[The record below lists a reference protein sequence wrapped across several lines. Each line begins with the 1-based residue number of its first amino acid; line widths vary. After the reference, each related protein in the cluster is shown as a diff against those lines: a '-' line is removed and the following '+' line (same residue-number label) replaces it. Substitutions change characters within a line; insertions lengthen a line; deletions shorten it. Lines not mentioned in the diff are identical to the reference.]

1 MPDWPVSER
10 DGEAV
15 NVGTVHGRQLVR
27 LAGTLR
33 WNAEGAGVLVS
44 SCSDQSVRRFGLRG
58 TLRRFEFL
66 DREVFVGVPAVMDL
80 GEDGQERIIAREC
93 VELRLAGP
101 GARWSRASEFAG
113 FGTVRLR
120 VVEGGETVFTTN
132 LTLVP
137 PDFRIE
143 LDAGPT
149 DGRVRTSSRELR
161 SVHAASNRPHT
172 VLPRTAATH
181 ELAFVAGDVLPEPV
195 ELSFRF
201 AEGEFRAHVPFPAR
215 FLSFTDRKGKA
226 IPTGA
231 PLSARALSGL
241 HARYLAAGS
250 AGREIVDV
258 EARVG
263 GGSAEYVGQLVDSGS
278 GSKDLHLEAIRE
290 RLELLLAS
298 GDDSDDELQ
307 LALGLRG
314 GVYSQRQRITL
325 RRYDAYL
332 DKEGHEDRA
341 VLTFRKM
348 QNAFGDFE
356 ALRLQAVPLWQP
368 NGDVELLESLDEG
381 RWVFHYAARK
391 TGPWLIT
398 GWVGNSM
405 CMRPLRVT
413 VPGTA
418 SEHVRARMEEAV
430 RTPERAA
437 RGALFQQLCGDLA
450 RSWNHQEWA
459 GMDEFLG
466 TLGAFPAH
474 TFEAVRELTSHPGA
488 AILALLRAPSVGEL
502 SQRWRGF
509 EELPFSWFL
518 QPLGG
523 WMLAGIALR
532 EEAVRGAD
540 ACKAEGIKGDWGV
553 ARLVNDLLAPIGAA
567 HLPPFVA
574 TIREMWARLLADFPP
589 VTDGMLTRTGS
600 SAQLAFIA
608 QGIVEDLTN
617 EMLNRHADDTLPQAH
632 LEEVSKKVHEV
643 AETLFTRWWSAH
655 QVGFR
660 RDVLQTPVV
669 AAAIMFLGERP
680 SDQTIRTIRRLR
692 SFDEDWFDQV
702 HAWALTVMVSENLS
716 RDPDFLD
723 KLAGL

>member
-1 MPDWPVSER
+1 
-10 DGEAV
+10 
-15 NVGTVHGRQLVR
+15 
-27 LAGTLR
+27 
-33 WNAEGAGVLVS
+33 
-44 SCSDQSVRRFGLRG
+44 
-58 TLRRFEFL
+58 
-66 DREVFVGVPAVMDL
+66 
-80 GEDGQERIIAREC
+80 
-93 VELRLAGP
+93 
-101 GARWSRASEFAG
+101 
-113 FGTVRLR
+113 
-120 VVEGGETVFTTN
+120 
-132 LTLVP
+132 
-137 PDFRIE
+137 
-143 LDAGPT
+143 
-149 DGRVRTSSRELR
+149 
-161 SVHAASNRPHT
+161 
-172 VLPRTAATH
+172 
-181 ELAFVAGDVLPEPV
+181 
-195 ELSFRF
+195 
-201 AEGEFRAHVPFPAR
+201 
-215 FLSFTDRKGKA
+215 
-226 IPTGA
+226 
-231 PLSARALSGL
+231 
-241 HARYLAAGS
+241 
-250 AGREIVDV
+250 
-258 EARVG
+258 
-263 GGSAEYVGQLVDSGS
+263 
-278 GSKDLHLEAIRE
+278 
-290 RLELLLAS
+290 
-298 GDDSDDELQ
+298 
-307 LALGLRG
+307 
-314 GVYSQRQRITL
+314 
-325 RRYDAYL
+325 
-332 DKEGHEDRA
+332 
-341 VLTFRKM
+341 
-348 QNAFGDFE
+348 
-356 ALRLQAVPLWQP
+356 
-368 NGDVELLESLDEG
+368 
-381 RWVFHYAARK
+381 
-391 TGPWLIT
+391 
-398 GWVGNSM
+398 
-405 CMRPLRVT
+405 
-413 VPGTA
+413 
-418 SEHVRARMEEAV
+418 MEEAV

-532 EEAVRGAD
+532 EEAVRVAD

-553 ARLVNDLLAPIGAA
+553 PRLVNDLLAPIGTA

-660 RDVLQTPVV
+660 RDVLKTPVV